1 MLRALLYISDSTL
14 SDQAVE
20 KEQIH
25 SIREASQ
32 NSNDENQI
40 TGVLAYHQKKFFHVL
55 EGNSTQIEHLL
66 EKINTDERNENL
78 VVLIDISHEER
89 IYNDWEFIE
98 AQTVKQSQ
106 LLSKFLQENIDLLPM
121 LDQEHH
127 DVLEEFVI
135 NIFG

>member
-1 MLRALLYISDSTL
+1 MLRA
-14 SDQAVE
+14 QAVE

-55 EGNSTQIEHLL
+55 EGNSTKIEHLL

>member
-1 MLRALLYISDSTL
+1 
-14 SDQAVE
+14 
-20 KEQIH
+20 
-25 SIREASQ
+25 
-32 NSNDENQI
+32 
-40 TGVLAYHQKKFFHVL
+40 
-55 EGNSTQIEHLL
+55 
-66 EKINTDERNENL
+66 L
-78 VVLIDISHEER
+78 VVLIDINHEER
-89 IYNDWEFIE
+89 IYNDWELIE